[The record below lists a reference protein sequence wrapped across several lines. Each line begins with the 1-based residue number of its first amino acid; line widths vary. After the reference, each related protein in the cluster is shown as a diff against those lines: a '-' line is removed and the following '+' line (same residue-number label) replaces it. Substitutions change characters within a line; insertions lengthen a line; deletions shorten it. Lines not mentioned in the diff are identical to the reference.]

1 LALIYAFILSFRTN
15 SLEHIMTSPWTI
27 RFRKIIPRF
36 TLIGL
41 VQPIVAHP
49 IICVSA
55 CARGDRTPW
64 SISSPDSTKNVICF
78 VAVVDFCLRKI
89 VLTGYLTRFTLST
102 SELCTTWVLST
113 QTLTWFGCWNTS
125 FGGLLWPLKIP
136 SSLPPQLSPF
146 WYNLETLIN
155 WTQNDLW
162 GDWSRFRGGNPPP
175 PQRKALTWPVSC
187 LNGKEIVIQ
196 FMYILRSIYLYKNL
210 YKNILWGV
218 YLVDWCGVTRNRA
231 RGFDAHNN
239 YCV

>member
-1 LALIYAFILSFRTN
+1 LALVYAFILSFRTN

-136 SSLPPQLSPF
+136 SSLPPQLKPF
-146 WYNLETLIN
+146 WYNLETLIS
-155 WTQNDLW
+155 L
-162 GDWSRFRGGNPPP
+162 
-175 PQRKALTWPVSC
+175 PVC
-187 LNGKEIVIQ
+187 LNMTLVMLSATSKYRVKTMNSRIVD
-196 FMYILRSIYLYKNL
+196 MNRSFPLSKTFPKL
-210 YKNILWGV
+210 
-218 YLVDWCGVTRNRA
+218 
-231 RGFDAHNN
+231 
-239 YCV
+239 